1 MNAQPEPDKPSSTVE
16 KLMTIPWIASIRQTD
31 RPDATHIIDL
41 QRSTV
46 TINDEIHELEQHGVR
61 DVALSKHGDYGLR
74 IYAELP

>member
-1 MNAQPEPDKPSSTVE
+1 MSTHDNSDKPNSLTE
-16 KLMTIPWIASIRQTD
+16 KLMTIPWVASIRQTD

-46 TINDEIHELEQHGVR
+46 SINEEIHELQQHGVR

-74 IYAELP
+74 IYAELS